1 MTLRRI
7 GIIIAAFG
15 IAAAS
20 PAQAE
25 DLLVTQYKND
35 PSGAPYGIALEKGF
49 FKKSWAR
56 RHRHHLR
63 GGRRQLGAQRHGD
76 DLGYG
81 DVTAAPVI
89 AAADQ
94 GQDVKIVGMT
104 SRSLADLV
112 MIVMPNSPLKTPADI
127 KGKKFGISNPKSLGE
142 MMGVLVM
149 EKAGLKQGDVQM
161 TALGSLGGALTAL
174 ENGVVDVTSIPLI
187 LFRTRGGE
195 SKYRVLVGP
204 KDLPL
209 IPSQLGMATS
219 KAMKEWPDKL
229 RAIQA
234 ARRDGTKF
242 IYEHTDEAIKIL
254 SKVYAPLPPKDVG
267 IMVKEL
273 VEAKFW
279 SEGRIE
285 MPLLETDR
293 ACDERRRHAG
303 EGCRPQEHGRQLVP
317 AGRSAK
323 MTDRGAPDQDIHAC
337 ALGCDAGLSG
347 DGRHAAGSC
356 ARAGRSRSQARRV
369 LRRGRP
375 LRLRQVHAARGAR
388 RPAAADRRHGDVRGP
403 AGRGRGAGW
412 HRRRVSGGRQLSLAD
427 GVGQRRVRPAP
438 QRRRP
443 TPRCAAGSTTRWPS
457 WD

>member
-20 PAQAE
+20 PAQAK

-49 FKKSWAR
+49 FKAHGLDITGIISGA
-56 RHRHHLR
+56 
-63 GGRRQLGAQRHGD
+63 GGGSSVRNAIAS

-89 AAADQ
+89 AAAEQ

-112 MIVMPNSPLKTPADI
+112 IIVMPDSPLKSPADL

-149 EKAGLKQGDVQM
+149 EQAGLKQGDVQM
-161 TALGSLGGALTAL
+161 TALGSLSGALTAL
-174 ENGVVDVTSIPLI
+174 ENGVVDVTSIPVV

-195 SKYRVLVGP
+195 SKYRVLVSP

-209 IPSQLGMATS
+209 VPSQLGMATS
-219 KAMKEWPDKL
+219 KAMKDWPDKL

-234 ARRDGTKF
+234 ARREGTRF
-242 IYEHTDEAIKIL
+242 IYDHTDEAIEIL
-254 SKVYAPLPPKDVG
+254 SKVYAPLPPSEVG
-267 IMVKEL
+267 IMVKQL

-285 MPLLETDR
+285 MPLLAQT
-293 ACDERRRHAG
+293 
-303 EGCRPQEHGRQLVP
+303 
-317 AGRSAK
+317 
-323 MTDRGAPDQDIHAC
+323 
-337 ALGCDAGLSG
+337 
-347 DGRHAAGSC
+347 
-356 ARAGRSRSQARRV
+356 
-369 LRRGRP
+369 
-375 LRLRQVHAARGAR
+375 VHAMI
-388 RPAAADRRHGDVRGP
+388 
-403 AGRGRGAGW
+403 
-412 HRRRVSGGRQLSLAD
+412 
-427 GVGQRRVRPAP
+427 GVGMLQKDVDLKKMVDSSFLPP
-438 QRRRP
+438 DLQK
-443 TPRCAAGSTTRWPS
+443 
-457 WD
+457 

>member
-1 MTLRRI
+1 MTLRSI

-15 IAAAS
+15 IAGAS

-49 FKKSWAR
+49 FKAHGLDVTGIISGA
-56 RHRHHLR
+56 
-63 GGRRQLGAQRHGD
+63 GGGSSVRNAIAS

-89 AAADQ
+89 AAAEQ

-112 MIVMPNSPLKTPADI
+112 LIVMPDSPLKSPADL

-149 EKAGLKQGDVQM
+149 EQARLKQGDVQM
-161 TALGSLGGALTAL
+161 TALGSLSGALTAL
-174 ENGVVDVTSIPLI
+174 ENGVVDVTSIPVV

-195 SKYRVLVGP
+195 SKYRVLVSP

-234 ARRDGTKF
+234 ARREGTKF
-242 IYEHTDEAIKIL
+242 IYDHTDEAVEIL
-254 SKVYAPLPPKDVG
+254 SKVYAPLPPSEVA
-267 IMVKEL
+267 IMVKQL

-285 MPLLETDR
+285 MPLLERT
-293 ACDERRRHAG
+293 
-303 EGCRPQEHGRQLVP
+303 
-317 AGRSAK
+317 
-323 MTDRGAPDQDIHAC
+323 
-337 ALGCDAGLSG
+337 
-347 DGRHAAGSC
+347 
-356 ARAGRSRSQARRV
+356 
-369 LRRGRP
+369 
-375 LRLRQVHAARGAR
+375 VHAMK
-388 RPAAADRRHGDVRGP
+388 
-403 AGRGRGAGW
+403 
-412 HRRRVSGGRQLSLAD
+412 
-427 GVGQRRVRPAP
+427 GVGMLQKDVDLKKIVD
-438 QRRRP
+438 
-443 TPRCAAGSTTRWPS
+443 SSFLPS
-457 WD
+457 DLQK

>member
-1 MTLRRI
+1 MTLRSL
-7 GIIIAAFG
+7 GIIIAALG
-15 IAAAS
+15 LAAPS

-35 PSGAPYGIALEKGF
+35 PSGAPYGVALEKGF
-49 FKKSWAR
+49 FKAHGLDVSGIISGA
-56 RHRHHLR
+56 
-63 GGRRQLGAQRHGD
+63 GGGSSVRNAIAS

-89 AAADQ
+89 AAAEQ

-112 MIVMPNSPLKTPADI
+112 LIVMPDSPLKTPADL

-149 EKAGLKQGDVQM
+149 EQVGLKQGDVQM
-161 TALGSLGGALTAL
+161 TALGSLSGALTAL
-174 ENGVVDVTSIPLI
+174 ENGVVDVTSIPVV

-195 SKYRVLVGP
+195 SKYRVLVSP

-234 ARRDGTKF
+234 ARREGTRF
-242 IYEHTDEAIKIL
+242 IYEHTDEAIEFL
-254 SKVYAPLPPKDVG
+254 SKVYAPLPPSEVA
-267 IMVKEL
+267 IMVKQL

-285 MPLLETDR
+285 MPLLEQT
-293 ACDERRRHAG
+293 
-303 EGCRPQEHGRQLVP
+303 
-317 AGRSAK
+317 
-323 MTDRGAPDQDIHAC
+323 
-337 ALGCDAGLSG
+337 
-347 DGRHAAGSC
+347 
-356 ARAGRSRSQARRV
+356 
-369 LRRGRP
+369 
-375 LRLRQVHAARGAR
+375 VHAMK
-388 RPAAADRRHGDVRGP
+388 
-403 AGRGRGAGW
+403 
-412 HRRRVSGGRQLSLAD
+412 
-427 GVGQRRVRPAP
+427 GVGMLQKDVDLKKVVDSSFLPP
-438 QRRRP
+438 DLQK
-443 TPRCAAGSTTRWPS
+443 
-457 WD
+457 